1 MGETEELM
9 DLLVRRGFLWPAFEI
24 YGGVAGFYDYGPL
37 GVALK
42 SKIIEQWR
50 KIYVLE
56 EGAIEIDS
64 PTVTPEEV
72 LRASGHI
79 EHFLDL
85 MVECGKCGGAFKVT
99 DLLAEVAGLNVEGMD
114 RREISK
120 IIWERGVKCPDCGGD
135 LGEVTEF
142 NTMFKTA
149 IGPGSKRVAYLRPE
163 TAQGIFINFR
173 RLFRLARG
181 KLPLVVVQIGRGYR
195 NEISPRQGV
204 MRLREFTMA
213 EAEVFFDPANP
224 HHPRFES
231 VKDEM
236 LRLWPAS
243 HQTENRQ
250 EIEVTAEEAAR
261 SRIVC
266 NELMAYYIALTKRFL
281 TRIGIPESA
290 IRFREQTP
298 AQRAHYSA
306 ETWDAEVHTRR
317 FGWVEVAGIAYRTDY
332 DLSRHMKHSGESLT
346 AFIEERKESVVCHVV
361 EPSYGIDRPLYCL
374 LEHSYVREGERRYLR
389 LPKELAPVEVAVFP
403 LVRRDGLDEKAKE
416 IWAMLRRSGFLAEYD
431 ESGSIGR
438 RYARADEIGT
448 PYCVTVDYRT
458 LEDNTVTI
466 RDRDST
472 AQRRAEIPS
481 LPQVIRGLIS
491 GSISF
496 QSLSEYEGGEERKD
510 EEGEQQRRV
519 E

>member
-1 MGETEELM
+1 MKETEELM

-42 SKIIEQWR
+42 QKIIEQWR
-50 KIYVLE
+50 RIYVLE

-72 LRASGHI
+72 LRASGHV

-85 MVECGKCGGAFKVT
+85 MVECRKCGGAFKVT
-99 DLLAEVAGLNVEGMD
+99 DLLMEVAGVNVEGKD
-114 RREISK
+114 RLEISE
-120 IIWERGVKCPDCGGD
+120 IIRKMNVRCPDCGGE

-142 NTMFKTA
+142 NTMFRTA
-149 IGPGSKRVAYLRPE
+149 IGPGSRRVAYLRPE

-181 KLPLVVVQIGRGYR
+181 RLPLPVVQIGRGYR

-213 EAEVFFDPANP
+213 EAEVFFDPAEP
-224 HHPRFES
+224 RHPRFQE
-231 VKDEM
+231 VKGEM
-236 LRLWPAS
+236 LRLWTAS
-243 HQTENRQ
+243 SQQ
-250 EIEVTAEEAAR
+250 GGGPLIEITAGEAAER
-261 SRIVC
+261 GIVC
-266 NELMAYYIALTKRFL
+266 NELMAYYLVLTKRFL
-281 TRIGIPESA
+281 ARIGIPQEA
-290 IRFREQTP
+290 VRFREQTP
-298 AQRAHYSA
+298 AQRAHYSV
-306 ETWDAEVHTRR
+306 ETWDAEVLTKR

-332 DLSRHMKHSGESLT
+332 DLSRHMKHSGENLT
-346 AFIEERKESVVCHVV
+346 AFVEDRKESIVCHVI

-374 LEHSYVREGERRYLR
+374 LEHSYVSEGGRRYLR
-389 LPKELAPVEVAVFP
+389 LPREMAPVDVAVFP
-403 LVRRDGLDEKAKE
+403 LVRRDGLVEKARE
-416 IWAMLRRSGFLAEYD
+416 IWAMLRGRGFLAEYD

-458 LEDNTVTI
+458 LEDGTVTI
-466 RDRDST
+466 RERDST
-472 AQRRAEIPS
+472 TQRRVEVSS
-481 LPQVIRGLIS
+481 LSEVLRGLIS

-496 QSLSEYEGGEERKD
+496 SSLSEHESGEEWKD
-510 EEGEQQRRV
+510 EEGEEQRRV